1 MFTQPTPHTGLVVFS
16 VRETLLEH
24 LEGSWHSRSWY
35 CITFFYESVFVMG
48 FSSYCIIVFF
58 RKWLGG
64 TVIHITFLTRT
75 SIIKYHIPCI
85 FFLLKKHKRE
95 RERPPNHNDLV
106 FCFFSEGA
114 LQCTKT
120 HGVSSCGTEFKRS
133 LQNLLFSVLHS
144 ISLVLFKK
152 SSSDWTYL
160 CLLEWKSFSFS
171 LVLVNV
177 FGSFSQKL
185 KFSSWTRNISSNIY
199 QNQTCFSFQM
209 MPAGNQFTRYVYSDM
224 TKW

>member
-1 MFTQPTPHTGLVVFS
+1 
-16 VRETLLEH
+16 
-24 LEGSWHSRSWY
+24 
-35 CITFFYESVFVMG
+35 MG
-48 FSSYCIIVFF
+48 FSSYWVRGF
-58 RKWLGG
+58 RKCLGG
-64 TVIHITFLTRT
+64 PVIYRTFLTRT

-95 RERPPNHNDLV
+95 RERPPNHTDLV
-106 FCFFSEGA
+106 VCILSKEA

-120 HGVSSCGTEFKRS
+120 HGISSRGTEFKRP
-133 LQNLLFSVLHS
+133 LQNLLFSVLRS
-144 ISLVLFKK
+144 ISLILFKK

-209 MPAGNQFTRYVYSDM
+209 MPAGNQFIKVCLFRHD
-224 TKW
+224 